1 MNKRQRKKN
10 EKKQEMFI
18 ASWVSSYKELKKLDR
33 MFHEYEVSLRKQRP
47 YGHIW
52 DMYFDEFDDALLTEE
67 QFIKLY
73 CNNCGSQRCEG
84 INSEWFE
91 GCKFKDY
98 LNR

>member
-18 ASWVSSYKELKKLDR
+18 SSFDFSYKAVKKLDR
-33 MFHEYEVSLRKQRP
+33 MYHEYEVCMRKQRP
-47 YGHIW
+47 FDHIL
-52 DMYFDEFDDALLTEE
+52 DMDFDEFDEALLTEE

-91 GCKFKDY
+91 GCKFKDQ
-98 LNR
+98 LDR